1 MKGRRIMHRTHVMI
15 GLASLLGA
23 ALAAGPALAVTASS
37 PTGHLNVRSG
47 PGFQYQVVS
56 QIPANTPAQITGCV
70 SDYSWCAVALP
81 GGVTGWASAPYL
93 VTSAAGTPQNLQ
105 VVGAQ
110 LGIPVVTPAN
120 TGAPVVATPPV
131 GAMVPVAPTVG
142 VVQPVAP
149 PPDGPVLHDATG
161 DPTGSSQR
169 RGDGR
174 SSVASGRARLSHS
187 AIALPLF
194 LRQRATS
201 SGRADCATDRLRR
214 EVDALVRIYL
224 APDRAARS

>member
-1 MKGRRIMHRTHVMI
+1 MHRTHVMI

-70 SDYSWCAVALP
+70 SDYSWCAVAPSGRGDRLGFGSLSCDQRCWHAEESP
-81 GGVTGWASAPYL
+81 SCWCSARHSGGDAGQHRGASRGD
-93 VTSAAGTPQNLQ
+93 AAGRRH
-105 VVGAQ
+105 GA
-110 LGIPVVTPAN
+110 GCANRWRCPAGRS
-120 TGAPVVATPPV
+120 T
-131 GAMVPVAPTVG
+131 
-142 VVQPVAP
+142 
-149 PPDGPVLHDATG
+149 PDGPVLHDAAG

-201 SGRADCATDRLRR
+201 SG
-214 EVDALVRIYL
+214 
-224 APDRAARS
+224 